1 MIVATTSSSP
11 TKPISRD
18 ISITMPPPSRPPS
31 ILRPLSLMTMA
42 ASFAAAFVLPSTIV
56 RPSPSL
62 PIVPPLAAAPPKKA
76 GGGGKLQVQL
86 LETIPSIGQCGDI
99 AYVSSAVF
107 QNQLKRGNKARL
119 ISDEEIRRMEEDRAE
134 QDRRMEE
141 MATNTKVALEMSMI
155 ENLRDD
161 GRCGIETEVCGVA
174 LEMKRRAG
182 PEGNLFG
189 GVTPRMVLDG
199 LKERYPDGS
208 WDGRLV
214 KVTGLKDADGNEVK
228 SKDIKK
234 IGDYTVT
241 VTLWRGIDVT
251 FVLSISAE

>member
-1 MIVATTSSSP
+1 M
-11 TKPISRD
+11 
-18 ISITMPPPSRPPS
+18 
-31 ILRPLSLMTMA
+31 
-42 ASFAAAFVLPSTIV
+42 
-56 RPSPSL
+56 
-62 PIVPPLAAAPPKKA
+62 
-76 GGGGKLQVQL
+76 QL